1 MKFGGTSVGSASSIQ
16 QVRKIVK
23 DALLNDKVILVVS
36 AMSGTTD
43 QLIDC
48 GRRAAGGDESYRSIL
63 QDIETRHLDAVKEII
78 PVQHQSYVLSFTK
91 TYCNEMEDVFNGIY
105 LLGEL
110 SNRTLDRIMSYGEM
124 MSSKIIAAS
133 FELEGC
139 NSEWKDS
146 RSIIQ
151 TDSQYGNAVVNFTV
165 TNSRIEK
172 LMEEGKDLL
181 VVPGFIS
188 ADAEGITTTLGSGG
202 SDYTAAIIAALVNS
216 TMHAMI
222 KVYS

>member
-1 MKFGGTSVGSASSIQ
+1 MLVMKFGGTSVGSASSIQ

-23 DALLNDKVILVVS
+23 DALLKNKVILVVS

-48 GRRAAGGDESYRSIL
+48 GRRAAGGDESYRDIL

-110 SNRTLDRIMSYGEM
+110 SSRTLDRIMV
-124 MSSKIIAAS
+124 
-133 FELEGC
+133 
-139 NSEWKDS
+139 
-146 RSIIQ
+146 R
-151 TDSQYGNAVVNFTV
+151 
-165 TNSRIEK
+165 
-172 LMEEGKDLL
+172 
-181 VVPGFIS
+181 
-188 ADAEGITTTLGSGG
+188 
-202 SDYTAAIIAALVNS
+202 
-216 TMHAMI
+216 
-222 KVYS
+222 